1 MDSKEVINII
11 KFLFEIFQGV
21 NTLNDFNLEE
31 FLKTYLTQKFEKYS
45 QKKFTEKLKKIKDDI
60 ITNFNS
66 YLEIIND
73 GEKAKK
79 SLNECFDSD
88 IDLYKR
94 LIGAKIESFIDLS
107 VERYQKEIKEQIN
120 KEFQS
125 ICNNILFDEN
135 INLLIED
142 VIEMIKNAEFKEDI
156 DMNKVQNINVFWEF
170 MYEKNKII
178 LGYFKNIKA
187 GTSANLK
194 ENYISNI
201 NKIFLNLLKDKI
213 EWNIFSKDIFIK
225 IQKEINRKYYELFKK

>member
-79 SLNECFDSD
+79 SL
-88 IDLYKR
+88 K
-94 LIGAKIESFIDLS
+94 
-107 VERYQKEIKEQIN
+107 QK
-120 KEFQS
+120 
-125 ICNNILFDEN
+125 
-135 INLLIED
+135 
-142 VIEMIKNAEFKEDI
+142 
-156 DMNKVQNINVFWEF
+156 
-170 MYEKNKII
+170 
-178 LGYFKNIKA
+178 
-187 GTSANLK
+187 
-194 ENYISNI
+194 
-201 NKIFLNLLKDKI
+201 
-213 EWNIFSKDIFIK
+213 
-225 IQKEINRKYYELFKK
+225 